1 MNDYNDYIKWLWSNF
16 ALLYLC
22 LLAHTNC
29 NEYRTTTKSR
39 FFHINSSHALQSHT
53 YRTRPS
59 YHLRARSR
67 HMTLINKTKF
77 PNNNDISER
86 MLYTYSY
93 LLYCNCIV
101 LYSCSYQRV
110 LNRYVTLCYESHVSS
125 NVKRTKCDKLKLEK

>member
-1 MNDYNDYIKWLWSNF
+1 MTTMITSSGSGVTLLCFTFACWLTQTVMNTEPPQNR
-16 ALLYLC
+16 A
-22 LLAHTNC
+22 
-29 NEYRTTTKSR
+29 